1 MAKKS
6 EIESI
11 LSDMVREIRKTGAS
25 SISNADVQ
33 LINKGKVAEY
43 DARIDADIAKSKEA
57 GMAADYARIIAESA
71 FIMGSKHIGALMIF
85 PGLMPIALMAS
96 RGTSIKAPV
105 TSDILEDIFF
115 PGTKL
120 HDGAVIIRR
129 GIIEKA
135 AVFVNTISRDDVGY
149 KCGAR
154 HRAAMGITKITD
166 AIALIVSEETGKV
179 EIARKGKMETID
191 DPEALIDI
199 LNKLK

>member
-1 MAKKS
+1 MGKKT

-33 LINKGKVAEY
+33 MINKSKVDEY
-43 DARIDADIAKSKEA
+43 DARIGDDIAASKEA
-57 GMAADYARIIAESA
+57 GLSDDYIDMIAESA
-71 FIMGSKHIGALMIF
+71 FDMGSKHIGALMIF
-85 PGLMPIALMAS
+85 PGIMPIALMTS
-96 RGTSIKAPV
+96 RGTAIKAPV

-120 HDGAVIIRR
+120 HDGAAIIRR
-129 GIIEKA
+129 GIVERA
-135 AVFVNTISRDDVGY
+135 AVFVNTISRDDVGF

-166 AIALIVSEETGKV
+166 AVALVVSEETGKV
-179 EIARKGKMETID
+179 EIARKGRLETIAD
-191 DPEALIDI
+191 KQSLIGI
-199 LNKLK
+199 LSKIK